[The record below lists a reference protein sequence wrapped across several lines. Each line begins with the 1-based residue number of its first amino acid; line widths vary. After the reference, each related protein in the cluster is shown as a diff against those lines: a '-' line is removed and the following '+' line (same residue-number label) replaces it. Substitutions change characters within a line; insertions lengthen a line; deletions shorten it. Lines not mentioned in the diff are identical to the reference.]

1 MQSVKD
7 SIETVREKIEKAC
20 ARSRR
25 PVSEVR
31 LIGVTKR
38 VDAVRIQEAMACGL
52 KDFGENYIQ
61 EAKRKIKEIT
71 PFEGINW
78 HMIGHIQTNKVKYL
92 PNLFG
97 YIHSIDRWEILELL
111 DRYKKPINVLFELNL
126 SKEATKHGT
135 NVDNLRRMLENIGRL
150 KYIKPVGLMTMA
162 PFVDDQGVVRGVFG
176 KLRETLH
183 KINSEFSLNM
193 DELSMGMSSD
203 FEIAIE
209 EGATLVRVGTAI
221 FGERI

>member
-1 MQSVKD
+1 M
-7 SIETVREKIEKAC
+7 
-20 ARSRR
+20 
-25 PVSEVR
+25 
-31 LIGVTKR
+31 
-38 VDAVRIQEAMACGL
+38 
-52 KDFGENYIQ
+52 
-61 EAKRKIKEIT
+61 
-71 PFEGINW
+71 
-78 HMIGHIQTNKVKYL
+78 
-92 PNLFG
+92 
-97 YIHSIDRWEILELL
+97 
-111 DRYKKPINVLFELNL
+111 NL

-135 NVDNLRRMLENIGRL
+135 NMDNLRRMLENVGRL

-183 KINSEFSLNM
+183 KINSEFSLNL
-193 DELSMGMSSD
+193 DQLSMGMSSD

>member
-1 MQSVKD
+1 
-7 SIETVREKIEKAC
+7 
-20 ARSRR
+20 
-25 PVSEVR
+25 
-31 LIGVTKR
+31 
-38 VDAVRIQEAMACGL
+38 
-52 KDFGENYIQ
+52 
-61 EAKRKIKEIT
+61 
-71 PFEGINW
+71 
-78 HMIGHIQTNKVKYL
+78 
-92 PNLFG
+92 LFG

-135 NVDNLRRMLENIGRL
+135 NMDNLRRMLENVGRL

-183 KINSEFSLNM
+183 KINSEFSLNL
-193 DELSMGMSSD
+193 DQLSMGMSSD